1 MTQPNETTPDL
12 AANGGPLLHITPEA
26 RAKIDGVKASNDFAN
41 ATLRLRITGRQGPRF
56 RYEIALEDPQDR
68 APNDLAVEDEGLT
81 VVMDPES
88 ARDIAGST
96 ITLDERVPGGALQIE
111 NPNEGWSDPTAAA
124 VQDVIDRQINPGI
137 ASHGG
142 MVTLLDVREDTV
154 YIQLGGGCQGCA
166 AVPATLRQGIEV
178 AIKEQVP
185 QISAV
190 VDTTDHAAGTNPYYR
205 PQHSH

>member
-1 MTQPNETTPDL
+1 MTQPNDVSPDL
-12 AANGGPLLHITPEA
+12 AGADGPLISIAPDA
-26 RAKIDGVKASNDFAN
+26 RAKIDGVKASNDFPN

-56 RYEIALEDPQDR
+56 RYEIALEDPLDR
-68 APNDLAVEDEGLT
+68 AEGDLAIDDHGLT
-81 VVMDPES
+81 VVVDAES
-88 ARDIAGST
+88 ARDLAGST
-96 ITLDERVPGGALQIE
+96 ISLDERVPGGALHIE
-111 NPNEGWSDPTAAA
+111 NPNEGWKDPVAAA

-205 PQHSH
+205 PQHAH